1 MNTYLAGR
9 RKVGERDTN
18 TNFLCCPL
26 RRRRGGGGGG
36 MRGEGRRRKQEEGRM
51 GESKGEGKG
60 KNK

>member
-1 MNTYLAGR
+1 MNTQLAGR

-26 RRRRGGGGGG
+26 RRGG
-36 MRGEGRRRKQEEGRM
+36 GEGRRRKKEEGRM